1 MQREFKELDLV
12 RIKSIGVQV
21 AEDLLDTLIAHKDGC
36 VQLIEVKKF
45 SKGHIKCNSHFV
57 QCLCSRV
64 FCNSSDNIVEC

>member
-12 RIKSIGVQV
+12 RIKSTSVQV

-45 SKGHIKCNSHFV
+45 S
-57 QCLCSRV
+57 
-64 FCNSSDNIVEC
+64 